1 MWLKGKCKN
10 ECRVDLV
17 RDNFLPTL
25 PRHNIHTQT
34 AIRADDPKAV
44 TIYDFSFFFLFSPPQ
59 TCSFAD
65 CLPLLTSSHPISAA
79 MAGGNNFKPK
89 HGNKPQDKNP
99 FSNNNNNKNNN
110 NSKSN
115 NSAHRIHDK
124 EPTSEVKKA
133 FASVVKGPSA
143 NGGIPKN
150 MLSNLKGKPGK
161 VMLAF
166 KPSPQWYNNELHE
179 LEDDGKDHHMLET
192 TLAQKTTQ
200 AMRLLEEENTKYDE
214 NPTLSS
220 SDKNFVSTIM
230 ASGTLNDR
238 VSALTLLVQE
248 SPLHTTKSLDKLMA
262 MAEKKS
268 RTEAVKSVESLKDL
282 FIGGM
287 LPDRKLKYALWFTNW
302 KD

>member
-1 MWLKGKCKN
+1 MS
-10 ECRVDLV
+10 
-17 RDNFLPTL
+17 
-25 PRHNIHTQT
+25 Q
-34 AIRADDPKAV
+34 KAV
-44 TIYDFSFFFLFSPPQ
+44 TIYDFYFFFFLFSIPP

-65 CLPLLTSSHPISAA
+65 CLPLSTSSHPISAA
-79 MAGGNNFKPK
+79 MAGGNKYNKPR
-89 HGNKPQDKNP
+89 HGNYSPAKKPV
-99 FSNNNNNKNNN
+99 NNN
-110 NSKSN
+110 NSNDKQN
-115 NSAHRIHDK
+115 NNTHSKPHDK

-150 MLSNLKGKPGK
+150 MLGNLKGKPGK
-161 VMLAF
+161 VKLAF
-166 KPSPQWYNNELHE
+166 KPSPQWYNNELPE
-179 LEDDGKDHHMLET
+179 LEDDGKAHHMLET

-214 NPTLSS
+214 NPNLSS

-268 RTEAVKSVESLKDL
+268 RTEAVKSIESLKDL

-287 LPDRKLKYALWFTNW
+287 LPDRKLKYVLWSQLEGL
-302 KD
+302 DSSC

>member
-1 MWLKGKCKN
+1 M
-10 ECRVDLV
+10 
-17 RDNFLPTL
+17 
-25 PRHNIHTQT
+25 I
-34 AIRADDPKAV
+34 
-44 TIYDFSFFFLFSPPQ
+44 FSFFFFFLGHALLLIAYLPRASLLIPSHQ
-59 TCSFAD
+59 T
-65 CLPLLTSSHPISAA
+65 

-89 HGNKPQDKNP
+89 HGNNKQDKKP
-99 FSNNNNNKNNN
+99 FNNNNKNSNNNNNNKP
-110 NSKSN
+110 
-115 NSAHRIHDK
+115 HDK

-143 NGGIPKN
+143 NGSIPKN
-150 MLSNLKGKPGK
+150 MLSNVKSKPGK
-161 VMLAF
+161 VKLTF
-166 KPSPQWYNNELHE
+166 KPSPQWYNTELPE

-200 AMRLLEEENTKYDE
+200 AMRLLEEENTRYDE
-214 NPTLSS
+214 NPSLSS

-268 RTEAVKSVESLKDL
+268 RTEAVKSIESLKDL

-287 LPDRKLKYALWFTNW
+287 LPDRKLKYVVDSESKEKTPPCIAHLIVFCLLLHQ
-302 KD
+302 

>member
-1 MWLKGKCKN
+1 
-10 ECRVDLV
+10 
-17 RDNFLPTL
+17 
-25 PRHNIHTQT
+25 
-34 AIRADDPKAV
+34 
-44 TIYDFSFFFLFSPPQ
+44 
-59 TCSFAD
+59 
-65 CLPLLTSSHPISAA
+65 

-89 HGNKPQDKNP
+89 HGNNKQDKKP
-99 FSNNNNNKNNN
+99 FNNNNNNKNSNN
-110 NSKSN
+110 NSNKP
-115 NSAHRIHDK
+115 HDK

-143 NGGIPKN
+143 NGSIPKN
-150 MLSNLKGKPGK
+150 MLSNVKSKPGK
-161 VMLAF
+161 VKLTF
-166 KPSPQWYNNELHE
+166 KPSPQWYNHELPE

-200 AMRLLEEENTKYDE
+200 AMRLLEEENTRYDE
-214 NPTLSS
+214 NPNLSS

-268 RTEAVKSVESLKDL
+268 RTEAVKSIESLKDL

-287 LPDRKLKYALWFTNW
+287 LPDRKLKYVVDSEW
-302 KD
+302 KEKTPPCIAHLIVFCLLLHQ